1 MKTLKQTQ
9 KEWDEKFNGKY
20 KEVWNSKH
28 SSFIRIPDGIKNNMV
43 KDLHQRD
50 QAIKQAVIR
59 EIKEIPKDKPKLG
72 SENQELYVSYSNGY
86 NQAIKDILT
95 HLNNKE

>member
-1 MKTLKQTQ
+1 MELDFKLLFNEATFFSENMSLTDASNKHEILKNRIERMQ
-9 KEWDEKFNGKY
+9 
-20 KEVWNSKH
+20 EV
-28 SSFIRIPDGIKNNMV
+28 I
-43 KDLHQRD
+43 HQRD